1 MQMRDL
7 YEVLRAKEQEYKRL
21 AKEIEALRITASLL
35 AEEKGEAAAES
46 AKAAAATA
54 TASTGPRP
62 VSAPVSGS
70 NRTWEDGAT
79 RWP

>member
-1 MQMRDL
+1 MRDL

-35 AEEKGEAAAES
+35 ADEKAEAAAEPT
-46 AKAAAATA
+46 KAAAASVTA
-54 TASTGPRP
+54 PAGPRP
-62 VSAPVSGS
+62 VPANDAATSRA
-70 NRTWEDGAT
+70 WDEGAT